1 MCTLKSDVSNKVS
14 SFLLLYEYCT
24 VMVHIQ
30 SQLAQILVNDNNFQR
45 SICWAQSI
53 FDLFHW
59 LIIFLFFLCCWTDD
73 LFFSFSFFL
82 YSPFC
87 FSHYFSL
94 HSFILLPCRSSFLVL
109 FFALCHALHVFNL
122 PLSQSSLCSAYDI
135 LQCNLRPVWAVV
147 GALLMLEST
156 EPKQKEGKVESDR
169 EKETEVK
176 KLIAESTQTP
186 PPSWQ
191 IWDLIGSSLLHVF
204 CLVVL
209 FLAYSWSEF
218 K

>member
-1 MCTLKSDVSNKVS
+1 MI
-14 SFLLLYEYCT
+14 SFHIFRFSLLAVLFL
-24 VMVHIQ
+24 
-30 SQLAQILVNDNNFQR
+30 S
-45 SICWAQSI
+45 
-53 FDLFHW
+53 LFHPPFIHISS
-59 LIIFLFFLCCWTDD
+59 LLFLFPG
-73 LFFSFSFFL
+73 S
-82 YSPFC
+82 
-87 FSHYFSL
+87 
-94 HSFILLPCRSSFLVL
+94 
-109 FFALCHALHVFNL
+109 LHVFNL

-135 LQCNLRPVWAVV
+135 LQCNLRPVGAVV
-147 GALLMLEST
+147 GALLMLECT

-169 EKETEVK
+169 EKKTEVK

-186 PPSWQ
+186 SPSWQ

>member
-1 MCTLKSDVSNKVS
+1 MISFHSSHFLFSRS
-14 SFLLLYEYCT
+14 SF
-24 VMVHIQ
+24 
-30 SQLAQILVNDNNFQR
+30 
-45 SICWAQSI
+45 
-53 FDLFHW
+53 
-59 LIIFLFFLCCWTDD
+59 
-73 LFFSFSFFL
+73 
-82 YSPFC
+82 
-87 FSHYFSL
+87 FSL
-94 HSFILLPCRSSFLVL
+94 SINFFIITPFLLIFLVL
-109 FFALCHALHVFNL
+109 FGFYHPHVFNL
-122 PLSQSSLCSAYDI
+122 PLSQSSLCSAYDV

-156 EPKQKEGKVESDR
+156 EPKHKEGQVESDR

-176 KLIAESTQTP
+176 KLITESTQTP

-209 FLAYSWSEF
+209 FVAYSWSEF